1 MKKVIRL
8 LICAAMLAAVILLG
22 GCVSTSAEE
31 LYALPQLSEDY
42 LQLQDLIDS
51 ILASGAEYSAPAAGS
66 YRQPIQQEDIDGDG
80 EKEAI
85 AFFNFLGS
93 DRPLRIYI
101 FRINDAGI
109 YEEAAVI
116 EGDGTGIESINY
128 TDMDGD
134 GTLEIAVGWQL
145 ASGINMLSVYSLRGY
160 QVSQLVNTDYTEY
173 TVCAMDRQFAS
184 SILVMRVSQAEFTG
198 EAEIYSMDRDTEII
212 MSSCRLTNGIEAILR
227 VRSTRLADGRSAVAV
242 ESSYSGSGIVTD
254 LLAVRNGELKNITLD
269 ETTGTSRQTIRAYSV
284 YCRDIN
290 GDGVLDIPF
299 LISMPSSSD
308 SVSYYMIQWYS
319 YYSTGAMALICTT
332 YNNTSDNWYLEL
344 PEDWIG
350 NITVRRESSY
360 SGERS
365 IIFSRVDSGGNITG
379 DFLEIYAL
387 TGENR
392 AERATYADRFVL
404 LAEEDTIYAASILMD
419 QEELGFEISP
429 ELIRGNFHIIYSE
442 GLIGE
447 T

>member
-116 EGDGTGIESINY
+116 EGEGTGIESINY

-145 ASGINMLSVYSLRGY
+145 ASGINMLLIPISV
-160 QVSQLVNTDYTEY
+160 
-173 TVCAMDRQFAS
+173 
-184 SILVMRVSQAEFTG
+184 I
-198 EAEIYSMDRDTEII
+198 
-212 MSSCRLTNGIEAILR
+212 
-227 VRSTRLADGRSAVAV
+227 
-242 ESSYSGSGIVTD
+242 
-254 LLAVRNGELKNITLD
+254 
-269 ETTGTSRQTIRAYSV
+269 
-284 YCRDIN
+284 
-290 GDGVLDIPF
+290 F
-299 LISMPSSSD
+299 L
-308 SVSYYMIQWYS
+308 
-319 YYSTGAMALICTT
+319 
-332 YNNTSDNWYLEL
+332 
-344 PEDWIG
+344 
-350 NITVRRESSY
+350 
-360 SGERS
+360 
-365 IIFSRVDSGGNITG
+365 
-379 DFLEIYAL
+379 
-387 TGENR
+387 
-392 AERATYADRFVL
+392 
-404 LAEEDTIYAASILMD
+404 
-419 QEELGFEISP
+419 
-429 ELIRGNFHIIYSE
+429 
-442 GLIGE
+442 
-447 T
+447 